1 MTDKLLIARDGAV
14 ATITF
19 NRPALRNAVDAE
31 TMTALREAIVACG
44 EDDTAR
50 VIVLAGAGGA
60 FCSGADISVLT
71 QAGATPDSA
80 WRILSE
86 VYHPALRAIHAS
98 RWPVIAA
105 VDGVAA
111 GLGCDIALAC
121 DIRLAS
127 ARAQF
132 AELFIR
138 VGLIPDGGGTW
149 SLPRIV
155 GLGRALELI
164 YTGAA
169 VPADQARA
177 IGLASH
183 VFPTEQFAAEV
194 AAYAGRLAEQAPLAL
209 TRIRQAVR
217 AAQESTFS
225 EALDRESA
233 LQREILLSEDGF
245 EGFRAFLEKRR
256 PSWKGR

>member
-1 MTDKLLIARDGAV
+1 MTDKLLIVRDGAV
-14 ATITF
+14 TTITF

-31 TMTALREAIVACG
+31 TMAALREAIVGCG
-44 EDDTAR
+44 EDETTR

-60 FCSGADISVLT
+60 FCSGADLSAIT

-86 VYHPALRAIHAS
+86 FYHPALRAIHDS
-98 RWPVIAA
+98 RWPLIAA

-164 YTGAA
+164 YSGAS
-169 VPADQARA
+169 VPAEEARA
-177 IGLASH
+177 IGMASY

-194 AAYAGRLAEQAPLAL
+194 ATYAGRLAAQAPLAL

-217 AAQESTFS
+217 AAQESTFA
-225 EALDRESA
+225 EALDREST

-245 EGFRAFLEKRR
+245 EGFQAFLQKRK
-256 PSWKGR
+256 PIWKGR

>member
-1 MTDKLLIARDGAV
+1 MTDKLLIERDGAV
-14 ATITF
+14 ATISF
-19 NRPALRNAVDAE
+19 NCPQRRNAVDAE
-31 TMTALREAIVACG
+31 MMAALREAIEACG
-44 EDDTAR
+44 QDETTR
-50 VIVLAGAGGA
+50 VIVLTGAGGA
-60 FCSGADISVLT
+60 FCSGADLSVI
-71 QAGATPDSA
+71 ANAEATPDSA

-86 VYHPALRAIHAS
+86 FYHPALRAIHAS

-164 YTGAA
+164 YSGAA
-169 VPADQARA
+169 VAAEQAHA

-183 VFPTEQFAAEV
+183 IFPTEQFAAEV
-194 AAYAGRLAEQAPLAL
+194 AGYAGRLAAQAPLAL

-217 AAQESTFS
+217 AAQESTFAES
-225 EALDRESA
+225 LDREAA
-233 LQREILLSEDGF
+233 LQREILTSEDGF
-245 EGFRAFLEKRR
+245 EGFRAFLEKRK
-256 PSWKGR
+256 PIWKGR

>member
-1 MTDKLLIARDGAV
+1 MTDKLLLSRDGAV
-14 ATITF
+14 TTIAF

-31 TMTALREAIVACG
+31 TMVALREAILACG
-44 EDDTAR
+44 EDGTTR
-50 VIVLAGAGGA
+50 VIVLGGAGGA
-60 FCSGADISVLT
+60 FCSGADLSVLA
-71 QAGATPDSA
+71 QADATPESA

-86 VYHPALRAIHAS
+86 VYHPVLRAIHDS

-105 VDGVAA
+105 VDGAAA

-164 YTGAA
+164 YSGAA
-169 VPADQARA
+169 VPAEEARA
-177 IGLASH
+177 IGLANH
-183 VFPTEQFAAEV
+183 VFPTEQFDAEV
-194 AAYAGRLAEQAPLAL
+194 AAYAGRLAAQAPLAL
-209 TRIRQAVR
+209 TRIRRAVR
-217 AAQESTFS
+217 AAQESTFE
-225 EALDRESA
+225 EALDREAA

-256 PSWKGR
+256 PVWKA

>member
-1 MTDKLLIARDGAV
+1 MLDKLLLDRAGAV
-14 ATITF
+14 ATISF
-19 NRPALRNAVDAE
+19 NRPAVRNAVDAE
-31 TMTALREAIVACG
+31 TMAALRQAIVACG
-44 EDDTAR
+44 EDASTR
-50 VIVLAGAGGA
+50 VIVLTGTGGA
-60 FCSGADISVLT
+60 FCSGADLSVIA
-71 QAGATPDSA
+71 QDGATPDSA

-86 VYHPALRAIHAS
+86 FYHPALRAIHDS

-149 SLPRIV
+149 SLPRLV
-155 GLGRALELI
+155 GLGRALELF
-164 YTGAA
+164 YSGAA
-169 VPADQARA
+169 VAAEEGRA

-183 VFPTEQFAAEV
+183 VFPAEQFPAEV
-194 AAYAGRLAEQAPLAL
+194 AAYAGRLAAQAPLAL

-217 AAQESTFS
+217 AAQESTFA
-225 EALDRESA
+225 EALDREAA
-233 LQREILLSEDGF
+233 LQREILQSEDGF
-245 EGFRAFLEKRR
+245 EGFRAFLQKRK